1 MIRFNRFGAMVAI
14 AVLGAALAACSTSTK
29 VQRVDPGSTTDLSG
43 QWNDT
48 DSRLVS
54 EEMIA
59 DMLSRPWIEQHR
71 SNEGNRPAVIV
82 GDVRNL
88 SHEHINTETFIND
101 IERAV
106 INSGRVD
113 FVANRAERDPV
124 REERADQDL
133 HARED
138 TRNAM
143 GRELGADYMLSGS
156 INTIVDAEGKRQVVF
171 YQVDLELISMADNR
185 KVWIG
190 QKKIKKDIARG
201 SFRP

>member
-1 MIRFNRFGAMVAI
+1 MASKLIRLSGLALFAI
-14 AVLGAALAACSTSTK
+14 ALTACAT
-29 VQRVDPGSTTDLSG
+29 RVERIDADSTTDLSG
-43 QWNDT
+43 RWNDT

-71 SNEGNRPAVIV
+71 ATEGNRPAVIV
-82 GDVRNL
+82 GEIRNL
-88 SHEHINTETFIND
+88 SHEHINTQTFVND
-101 IERAV
+101 IERAL

-113 FVANRAERDPV
+113 FVASRSERDPV
-124 REERADQDL
+124 REERRDQDV

-143 GRELGADYMLSGS
+143 GRELGADYMLAGS
-156 INTIVDAEGKRQVVF
+156 INTIVDAEGNRQVTF

-185 KVWIG
+185 KAWVG
-190 QKKIKKDIARG
+190 QKKIKKDISRG

>member
-1 MIRFNRFGAMVAI
+1 MMRFNRFGALAAI
-14 AVLGAALAACSTSTK
+14 AIACATLAACGSTK
-29 VQRVDPGSTTDLSG
+29 VQRIDPGSTTDLSG
-43 QWNDT
+43 KWNDT

-71 SNEGNRPAVIV
+71 AREGSQPAVIV
-82 GDVRNL
+82 GDVRNVT
-88 SHEHINTETFIND
+88 HEHIAVETFIKD
-101 IERAV
+101 IEREV

-113 FVANRAERDPV
+113 FVANRSEREFV

-133 HARED
+133 HASEG

-156 INTIVDAEGKRQVVF
+156 IKTIVDPDGKRQVVF

-190 QKKIKKDIARG
+190 QKKIKKDVERG

>member
-1 MIRFNRFGAMVAI
+1 MLQRAAAWFFILSAVA
-14 AVLGAALAACSTSTK
+14 GLAACASTQ
-29 VQRVDPGSTTDLSG
+29 VERIDPDSTTDLSG
-43 QWNDT
+43 HWNDT

-59 DMLSRPWIEQHR
+59 DMLSRPWIEHHR
-71 SNEGNRPAVIV
+71 LEEGNRPAVIV
-82 GDVRNL
+82 GDIRNL
-88 SHEHINTETFIND
+88 SHEHINTRTFIND
-101 IERAV
+101 IERAL

-113 FVANRAERDPV
+113 FVANRTERESV
-124 REERADQDL
+124 REERADQDV
-133 HARED
+133 HASES

-143 GRELGADYMLSGS
+143 GRELGADYMLSGNINS
-156 INTIVDAEGKRQVVF
+156 IIDAEDNRRVVY

-190 QKKIKKDIARG
+190 QKEIKKDISRG